1 MLSVFTDNID
11 IISDNNEQQQQKLCF
26 FFFSAS
32 FLLLGDEIHLDA
44 ALLPVILRRLCSQRV
59 HSQDG
64 GQLFGTLFSFPN

>member
-11 IISDNNEQQQQKLCF
+11 IISDNNEQQQKLF

-64 GQLFGTLFSFPN
+64 GRLFGTVFSFPN